1 MTDDEKRRVIEALQA
16 VDDLIEHQFT
26 GTRDGMTAL
35 QHTSDDCREA
45 LVIMRGDIPTREPVA
60 WIVHAECPW
69 VTMDPPMMGGL
80 PRTPLY
86 K

>member
-1 MTDDEKRRVIEALQA
+1 MTDDEKREVIEALQA

-26 GTRDGMTAL
+26 GTRIGMTAFQL
-35 QHTSDDCREA
+35 ACDECREA
-45 LVIMRGDIPTREPVA
+45 LAIMRGDIPTREPVA
-60 WIVHAECPW
+60 WIVHAKHPW
-69 VTMDPPMMGGL
+69 VTMDPPMKGGL